1 MFRSPVLAAQ
11 TFAGSP
17 LVRGAAGRRLD
28 QILCAGADTPAW
40 FCLVADRRVAVTSG
54 PPGGGAGGSSTAVHW
69 LDRAGLA
76 ASGLAYPGTGDELTL
91 EGGPGEAPVA
101 APVYLLGED
110 VPASALRLAVDVSA
124 APPAWAQ
131 QQQQQRGVRL
141 QVRGQGW
148 RWLCPSGTQAGTAAA
163 VVLLCLSAAP
173 RWPRA
178 SRPPRLPPHQLSST
192 AAPAFVDCRPHP

>member
-1 MFRSPVLAAQ
+1 MLRSPVLAAQ

-17 LVRGAAGRRLD
+17 LVRGAAGRRLE
-28 QILCAGADTPAW
+28 QILGAGADTPAW

-54 PPGGGAGGSSTAVHW
+54 GGTSGGGTAVHW

-76 ASGLAYPGTGDELTL
+76 ASLLVYPGTGDELAL
-91 EGGPGEAPVA
+91 EGGPGEAPAA

-110 VPASALRLAVDVSA
+110 VAASALRLAVDVSA

-131 QQQQQRGVRL
+131 QQQQRGVRL
-141 QVRGQGW
+141 QVRSQGW

-163 VVLLCLSAAP
+163 MSLLCLSAAP

-178 SRPPRLPPHQLSST
+178 SRPPRLPPH
-192 AAPAFVDCRPHP
+192 